1 MTTQIL
7 DAPIASVPP
16 TTRTDHAAQAPVP
29 ATSAAAQPVVEL
41 RGVSKRY
48 GDVQALDAIDLTVNA
63 GDVIAVLGPNGAGK
77 TTAIS
82 IMLGLR
88 PPTSGS
94 VSVFGGDPADPA
106 IRIRFGAM
114 LQESGVPATLRV
126 GEVIDLFR
134 AYYPTTLP
142 AETILAAADL
152 VAERRR
158 PVGKLSGGQRRR
170 LEFALALAGDPDLLF
185 LDEPTVGMDVAARHA
200 FWARIGE
207 LAALGKT
214 IIFTTHLLEEAD
226 AVAQRIVVID
236 HGRIVAAGSP
246 VEVKSRVAGK
256 RIRVRGALTEA
267 HIAALPGAREVGR
280 DGAYLLLA
288 AEDAMPVLRA
298 LMTLGPIVEE
308 VTVEEAGLEA
318 AFLGLT
324 AAPTTITTQESVR

>member
-1 MTTQIL
+1 MTTVL
-7 DAPIASVPP
+7 DAPSASSPITSIP
-16 TTRTDHAAQAPVP
+16 AADARWATAPANITQA
-29 ATSAAAQPVVEL
+29 VVEL
-41 RGVSKRY
+41 RGVGKRY
-48 GDVQALDAIDLTVNA
+48 GAVQALDSIDLVVNA
-63 GDVIAVLGPNGAGK
+63 GDVVAVLGPNGAGK

-88 PPTSGS
+88 PPTTGT
-94 VSVFGGDPADPA
+94 VAVFGGDPADPA
-106 IRIRFGAM
+106 IRTRFGAM

-134 AYYPTTLP
+134 AYYPTSLP
-142 AETILAAADL
+142 AQSILAAADL

-200 FWARIGE
+200 FWARISD

-214 IIFTTHLLEEAD
+214 IVFTTHLLEEAD

-236 HGRIVAAGSP
+236 HGRIVAAGTP
-246 VEVKSRVAGK
+246 VEVKSRVVGK
-256 RIRVRGALTEA
+256 RIRVRGALTA
-267 HIAALPGAREVGR
+267 SHIQALPGVRPAGR
-280 DGAYLLLA
+280 DGAYLLLD

-298 LMTLGPIVEE
+298 LMALGPIVEE

-324 AAPTTITTQESVR
+324 ASTTTTTQEIDR